1 MPKSFQPPPDLV
13 IPEGIAEGAE
23 MEFMAGFK
31 VERDGKMTLVSID
44 GLPIP
49 GYEDKP
55 KPGITRYV
63 GTDKRRMEG

>member
-1 MPKSFQPPPDLV
+1 M
-13 IPEGIAEGAE
+13 IPEGIAAGDE

-31 VERDGKMTLVSID
+31 VQKDGKMTLVSIE

-55 KPGITRYV
+55 KREDAVRGYV
-63 GTDKRRMEG
+63 ETVQRRMEG